1 MQANILKKIIKV
13 SERYP
18 QKVSLRTNE
27 TSLNYADLVSAI
39 IETSADLISFNSQVF
54 GIDLSNCPEWVITDL
69 SILNIKATNIPIPSF
84 FSSEQINHLISDSS
98 LEIMISD
105 NYDKYQGNFSLI
117 KTIKILQ
124 KELYIFKTKNIAP
137 NLDYSKITYT
147 SGTTGNPKG
156 VCLTEV
162 NIQKTIMALEEA
174 LNINQ
179 DDVHFSF
186 LPYSV
191 LLENIAGIYLPLMLG
206 AEIFIPNE
214 KELNFGSPTIDYQRV
229 ISIINEVK
237 PSTTILVPHQLS
249 ALLQSIVTH
258 GQGMESFKYIAVGG
272 AHVRLSDLKLAKKLE
287 IPVYQGYGMSETASV
302 ISVNTLKN
310 NKLGTVGRVLD
321 HLDIKIDSEGEI
333 LVKGNL
339 FSGYLNQSS
348 NLVDESGFYRTGDIG
363 QIDTDG
369 YLKILG
375 RKKHIFINSFGRN
388 ISPEWLENELSS
400 HPQIIQ
406 SAVFGESETSC
417 SAVIFSTNQDKV
429 NEAIKKTNSIL
440 PEYAQITRWVHAEEP
455 FLISNGLLTLSG
467 VVNRDAIWSKYHHSL
482 TLEEVN

>member
-39 IETSADLISFNSQVF
+39 IETSANLISFNSQVF

-206 AEIFIPNE
+206 AEIFIPDE

-237 PSTTILVPHQLS
+237 P
-249 ALLQSIVTH
+249 
-258 GQGMESFKYIAVGG
+258 
-272 AHVRLSDLKLAKKLE
+272 
-287 IPVYQGYGMSETASV
+287 
-302 ISVNTLKN
+302 
-310 NKLGTVGRVLD
+310 
-321 HLDIKIDSEGEI
+321 
-333 LVKGNL
+333 
-339 FSGYLNQSS
+339 
-348 NLVDESGFYRTGDIG
+348 
-363 QIDTDG
+363 
-369 YLKILG
+369 
-375 RKKHIFINSFGRN
+375 
-388 ISPEWLENELSS
+388 
-400 HPQIIQ
+400 
-406 SAVFGESETSC
+406 
-417 SAVIFSTNQDKV
+417 
-429 NEAIKKTNSIL
+429 
-440 PEYAQITRWVHAEEP
+440 
-455 FLISNGLLTLSG
+455 
-467 VVNRDAIWSKYHHSL
+467 
-482 TLEEVN
+482 

>member
-105 NYDKYQGNFSLI
+105 NYDKYQRNFSLI

-124 KELYIFKTKNIAP
+124 KELYVFKTKNISP

-162 NIQKTIMALEEA
+162 NIQKTIIALKEA

-206 AEIFIPNE
+206 AEIFIPDE

-249 ALLQSIVTH
+249 ALLQSIVVH
-258 GQGMESFKYIAVGG
+258 EQGMESFKYIAVGG

-348 NLVDESGFYRTGDIG
+348 NLVDENGFYLTGDIG

-417 SAVIFSTNQDKV
+417 SAVIFSTNRDKV
-429 NEAIKKTNSIL
+429 NEAIKNTNSIL
-440 PEYAQITRWVHAEEP
+440 PEYAQITRWVNAEEP

-482 TLEEVN
+482 ILEEVN

>member
-1 MQANILKKIIKV
+1 
-13 SERYP
+13 
-18 QKVSLRTNE
+18 
-27 TSLNYADLVSAI
+27 
-39 IETSADLISFNSQVF
+39 
-54 GIDLSNCPEWVITDL
+54 
-69 SILNIKATNIPIPSF
+69 
-84 FSSEQINHLISDSS
+84 
-98 LEIMISD
+98 
-105 NYDKYQGNFSLI
+105 
-117 KTIKILQ
+117 
-124 KELYIFKTKNIAP
+124 
-137 NLDYSKITYT
+137 
-147 SGTTGNPKG
+147 
-156 VCLTEV
+156 
-162 NIQKTIMALEEA
+162 
-174 LNINQ
+174 
-179 DDVHFSF
+179 
-186 LPYSV
+186 
-191 LLENIAGIYLPLMLG
+191 
-206 AEIFIPNE
+206 
-214 KELNFGSPTIDYQRV
+214 
-229 ISIINEVK
+229 
-237 PSTTILVPHQLS
+237 
-249 ALLQSIVTH
+249 
-258 GQGMESFKYIAVGG
+258 
-272 AHVRLSDLKLAKKLE
+272 
-287 IPVYQGYGMSETASV
+287 MSETASV

-333 LVKGNL
+333 FVKGNL

-348 NLVDESGFYRTGDIG
+348 NLVDENGFYRTGDIG

-417 SAVIFSTNQDKV
+417 SAVIFSTNRDKV

-467 VVNRDAIWSKYHHSL
+467 VVNRDAIWSKYHYSL